1 MENLSYELI
10 LGNITMSA
18 SQDSQEGLFD
28 QEQAETIIE
37 EDAEPSSNYPKKM
50 RKTKRITVT
59 SDFTEEQGQDMVD
72 WLQDPE

>member
-1 MENLSYELI
+1 
-10 LGNITMSA
+10 MSA
-18 SQDSQEGLFD
+18 SQDLQEGLLD

-59 SDFTEEQGQDMVD
+59 SDFTEEQVQDMVD
-72 WLQDPE
+72 WLQDPGQECIFNKKHPKLH